1 MSCKFNIKTCSQCPK
16 YNGCLLQLIYA
27 NTLSLAELIVNTLK
41 PNNSTETI
49 NTAVSS
55 SNSLNASSEIQELKE
70 STNMLLQSSFSNDKI
85 LNGLLEDVSN
95 IKSSLS
101 VINLKVDDITSDKDG
116 V

>member
-49 NTAVSS
+49 HTAVSS
-55 SNSLNASSEIQELKE
+55 SNSLNTSSEIQELKE

>member
-27 NTLSLAELIVNTLK
+27 NTLSLAELIVNNLK
-41 PNNSTETI
+41 PNNSNETMTTGVNSNI
-49 NTAVSS
+49 PTNT
-55 SNSLNASSEIQELKE
+55 SSEIKEIKE

-116 V
+116 A